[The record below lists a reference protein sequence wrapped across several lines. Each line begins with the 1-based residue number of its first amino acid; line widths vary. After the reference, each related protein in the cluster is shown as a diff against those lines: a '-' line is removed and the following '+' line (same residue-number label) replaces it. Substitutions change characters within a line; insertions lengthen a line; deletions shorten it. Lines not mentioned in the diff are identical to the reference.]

1 MAEPPRLHKFSKFMA
16 NLCAVVIVAAPLG
29 LLLIW
34 LNFSFLGPYMKQEL
48 GLPPDMSV
56 PVEAQLLSAL
66 INLTRLAIG
75 LYGLLHLRRTFLEG
89 AQGRY
94 FSAGAVSSFRTFA
107 WASLI
112 YGIAAPIERT
122 LVILAMTLGNPP
134 GERMLSIGIST
145 DHLLAL
151 FVGLLFVAVAHMF
164 REGQRLAE
172 ENEEFL

>member
-1 MAEPPRLHKFSKFMA
+1 MAEQPGLHKFSKFMA
-16 NLCAVVIVAAPLG
+16 NLCAAVIIVAPLG

-34 LNFSFLGPYMKQEL
+34 LNFPFLGPYMKQEL
-48 GLPPDMSV
+48 GLPADMSV
-56 PVEAQLLSAL
+56 PLESQLLAGL
-66 INLTRLAIG
+66 INLTRLGIG
-75 LYGLLHLRRTFLEG
+75 LYGVIHLRRTFLEG

-94 FSAGAVSSFRTFA
+94 FSSQAVGSFRTFA
-107 WASLI
+107 WASLV

>member
-1 MAEPPRLHKFSKFMA
+1 MDEQPRLHKFSKFMA
-16 NLCAVVIVAAPLG
+16 TLCAVVIVVAPLG

-34 LNFSFLGPYMKQEL
+34 LNFPFLGPYMKQEL
-48 GLPPDMSV
+48 GLPQDMPV
-56 PVEAQLLSAL
+56 PLESQLLAGL
-66 INLTRLAIG
+66 INFTRLGIG
-75 LYGLLHLRRTFLEG
+75 LYGLIHLRRTFLEG
-89 AQGRY
+89 AQGRC
-94 FSAGAVSSFRTFA
+94 FSADAVSSFRTFA
-107 WASLI
+107 WAAVA

-134 GERMLSIGIST
+134 GERMLSIGISS